1 MYKELYEEIRSL
13 KSDFHNKIFDS
24 KEEYHNWINA
34 NKKIYP
40 ERITKS
46 IAYDVK
52 IHPEI
57 YLIHS
62 FLYYF

>member
-13 KSDFHNKIFDS
+13 KSDFHHKIFDS
-24 KEEYHNWINA
+24 EEEYHNWINT
-34 NKKIYP
+34 NKKYL
-40 ERITKS
+40 ERINKL

-57 YLIHS
+57 YLIQS